1 MKFILENLIGI
12 VSITILTLNTIILS
26 CLLIPLGLIKF
37 FLPITNI
44 KVLFTKFIINIGEL
58 WIFTNK
64 IWVKDLTDSDGMLFI
79 WKNEDKRCMW
89 MKNTFIPLDLGFFR
103 DDMTLIEVKDLSP
116 KSLKSVCP
124 SEPAKYAIE
133 LPRGWFSSNNISNNS
148 KLGFN

>member
-1 MKFILENLIGI
+1 MINLFFPFLFFSIALLSSDKECFSISIEKENLCVELAI
-12 VSITILTLNTIILS
+12 SQKEKS
-26 CLLIPLGLIKF
+26 KGLMYR
-37 FLPITNI
+37 
-44 KVLFTKFIINIGEL
+44 
-58 WIFTNK
+58 
-64 IWVKDLTDSDGMLFI
+64 KDLTDSDGMLFI

-103 DDMTLIEVKDLSP
+103 DDMTLIEVKNLSP
-116 KSLKSVCP
+116 KSLKSVCS